1 MRAAGF
7 GLDMNPDNTHV
18 VQDSHLAP
26 TPLAFPE
33 SLIYATRVFH
43 NHRHYGGSGMVPVPT
58 VYIKNILHNEVSTL
72 LTPNPQTWHR
82 HALTPPTPTPSSM
95 PPAPRLTRV
104 LTRPDHLCVAPGTVG
119 HDALSVARALR
130 ERWGDLGSVDLTEG
144 EAGRWLLPPRGVLG
158 RRGALWFPSPP
169 PHPPGRGDER
179 N

>member
-18 VQDSHLAP
+18 VQNSHLAP

-58 VYIKNILHNEVSTL
+58 VYIKNIFHNEVSTL

-82 HALTPPTPTPSSM
+82 HALTPTHTHTLLH
-95 PPAPRLTRV
+95 APRPQAHPCVNQTTCV
-104 LTRPDHLCVAPGTVG
+104 LPQEQWVRMPLVSPG
-119 HDALSVARALR
+119 L
-130 ERWGDLGSVDLTEG
+130 
-144 EAGRWLLPPRGVLG
+144 
-158 RRGALWFPSPP
+158 
-169 PHPPGRGDER
+169 
-179 N
+179 

>member
-1 MRAAGF
+1 MTLKGSVERVVDRLELLPPEQRRREGCAAGF

-82 HALTPPTPTPSSM
+82 HALTPTHTHTLLH
-95 PPAPRLTRV
+95 APRPQAHPCV
-104 LTRPDHLCVAPGTVG
+104 NQTRPPVCCPRN
-119 HDALSVARALR
+119 S
-130 ERWGDLGSVDLTEG
+130 GS
-144 EAGRWLLPPRGVLG
+144 
-158 RRGALWFPSPP
+158 
-169 PHPPGRGDER
+169 
-179 N
+179 